1 MEIVRAMGD
10 VGFVVTLIGITM
22 APRITGLFLAARR
35 KR

>member
-1 MEIVRAMGD
+1 MEIVKAMGD
-10 VGFVVTLIGITM
+10 VGFVVTLIGITT

>member
-1 MEIVRAMGD
+1 MEIVKAMGD